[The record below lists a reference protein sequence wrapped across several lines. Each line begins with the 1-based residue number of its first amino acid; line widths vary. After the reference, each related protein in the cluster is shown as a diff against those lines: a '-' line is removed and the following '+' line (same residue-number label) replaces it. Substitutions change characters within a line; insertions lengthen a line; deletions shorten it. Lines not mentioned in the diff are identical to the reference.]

1 MISVDAYEIA
11 RLVGDA
17 GPRRSDAVEYA
28 TIVEP
33 GEGGALRGVPD
44 GCTQS
49 VPLIRCCHAVPGDR
63 VVVLKAGREWLAVAV
78 VGGDSWDARIASAG
92 GLLPSDWI
100 IDSGKVSG
108 WSYEKWAGG
117 KLVQRKRYEVSV
129 TSWNSWGAV
138 YEGIP
143 GVSGEVY
150 GLTFAGEA
158 PSWRCETVLGESGYG
173 ALGFSF
179 NGGSITR
186 APNVWIV
193 RPDDPGALVYTF
205 ELIATGRW
213 K

>member
-1 MISVDAYEIA
+1 MDAYGIA
-11 RLVGDA
+11 RLVNDA
-17 GPRRSDAVEYA
+17 GSRRSDAIEYA
-28 TIVEP
+28 TIVESD
-33 GEGGALRGVPD
+33 GDGALRGVPD

-49 VPLIRCCHAVPGDR
+49 IPLVRCCHAVPGDR

-92 GLLPSDWI
+92 GLPPSDWI
-100 IDSGKVSG
+100 IESGEVFG

-117 KLVQRKRYEVSV
+117 KLIQRKRYEVSV

-143 GVSGEVY
+143 GISGETY
-150 GLTFAGEA
+150 GVAFVGEA

-193 RPDDPGALVYTF
+193 RPDAPGALAYTF
-205 ELIATGRW
+205 ELVATGRW